1 MTDLQENGP
10 LLQVTI
16 HPTQAIRDIIA
27 GEGTSYAPATV
38 SALVD
43 TGASSSMIDS
53 AIPQGLGINTVGQ
66 ASLTSATHTDVPTQL
81 FDLTFVIMENFFK
94 EVRCMEADFE
104 GRPFR
109 AIIGR
114 DILATCILVY
124 TGWTNTFTLSQ

>member
-1 MTDLQENGP
+1 
-10 LLQVTI
+10 
-16 HPTQAIRDIIA
+16 
-27 GEGTSYAPATV
+27 
-38 SALVD
+38 
-43 TGASSSMIDS
+43 MIDS